1 MAQECGFFN
10 AELEGSEYD
19 RVYNAEQFA
28 AYFASFIAN
37 GVFGNSMGELVVLE
51 NQQAN
56 MSVDVSSGQGWIN
69 GWWYRNTEELNLP
82 IALADGVLNRKDI
95 VVLRWGNAERDM
107 WLQVLQG
114 EPSGEPIAPEIVR
127 NADYYDLKLCEIDI
141 PAGTSR
147 ITQSQITDTR
157 LDNNVCGLVT
167 GVVQQID
174 TTELYLQF
182 RSQFEDFKDMS
193 EEEFNTWFDA
203 IKGQITTDL
212 GIRLQLEIGD
222 LSELETEDK
231 TDLVSAINEAASKG
245 GTPGVFYNTDDDAE
259 ADIANIPEGSMV
271 YTNDGEDEPINARQI
286 AYDDGT
292 QAGSDVETQIN
303 NIKAELKGLNH
314 NSDSRWLRFDPSNH
328 KGLIIKAGT
337 SIQLP
342 NGSYKIYS
350 EDTSIDL
357 SSYIN
362 NNGTDYFVYINNNG
376 VISASTS
383 KSSST
388 LKKIGRF
395 HTLCVDV
402 GSITMIAPASPSSGL
417 AVGGKYLV
425 KSYNS
430 ETDSDFYNFYNKTI
444 TAVTVQSAYDV
455 ITMQHPLSGYIA
467 GDILPESVFCTTFHP
482 YALVEDAMVY
492 DKDTDRVI
500 DVYLQS
506 GTGFNT
512 TSKYNET
519 HTVSRTPYNHA
530 EDMRMV
536 GKRLLKDCEFTSAA
550 LGSNE
555 KTAIIGGSDK
565 TTVGGHVDT
574 DNRRMISAIGCEEM
588 CGYLFQFLD
597 ELSSTGAAGWAISD
611 THGSFGEEYGVPHI
625 ICAGGFWNDSTHCGS
640 RSRLSSDS
648 RNSIDTHRGA
658 RGSSCVVRG

>member
-292 QAGSDVETQIN
+292 QAGSDVETQIKALYQLIEEMGGGGMPTLDYSNPLHTFSSN
-303 NIKAELKGLNH
+303 NLSYTATKDCYLVGDTITVGVQ
-314 NSDSRWLRFDPSNH
+314 
-328 KGLIIKAGT
+328 GT
-337 SIQLP
+337 CQVAI
-342 NGSYKIYS
+342 
-350 EDTSIDL
+350 
-357 SSYIN
+357 
-362 NNGTDYFVYINNNG
+362 NGTVIGFGNG
-376 VISASTS
+376 QSGYSTS
-383 KSSST
+383 TFIFTK
-388 LKKIGRF
+388 
-395 HTLCVDV
+395 
-402 GSITMIAPASPSSGL
+402 
-417 AVGGKYLV
+417 
-425 KSYNS
+425 
-430 ETDSDFYNFYNKTI
+430 
-444 TAVTVQSAYDV
+444 
-455 ITMQHPLSGYIA
+455 LSA
-467 GDILPESVFCTTFHP
+467 GDNVTLT
-482 YALVEDAMVY
+482 
-492 DKDTDRVI
+492 
-500 DVYLQS
+500 
-506 GTGFNT
+506 GTGT
-512 TSKYNET
+512 TPT
-519 HTVSRTPYNHA
+519 
-530 EDMRMV
+530 M
-536 GKRLLKDCEFTSAA
+536 
-550 LGSNE
+550 
-555 KTAIIGGSDK
+555 
-565 TTVGGHVDT
+565 HVFDT
-574 DNRRMISAIGCEEM
+574 K
-588 CGYLFQFLD
+588 
-597 ELSSTGAAGWAISD
+597 
-611 THGSFGEEYGVPHI
+611 
-625 ICAGGFWNDSTHCGS
+625 
-640 RSRLSSDS
+640 
-648 RNSIDTHRGA
+648 
-658 RGSSCVVRG
+658 

>member
-56 MSVDVSSGQGWIN
+56 MSVDVSSGQAWIN

-174 TTELYLQF
+174 TTQLYLQF

-203 IKGQITTDL
+203 IKGQISTDL

-222 LSELETEDK
+222 LSELETENK
-231 TDLVSAINEAASKG
+231 NDLVSAINEAASKG
-245 GTPGVFYNTDDDAE
+245 GTPGVFYNTDEDAE

-286 AYDDGT
+286 AFDDGT
-292 QAGSDVETQIN
+292 QQGSDVETQIN
-303 NIKAELKGLNH
+303 NIKNGSAASLVATQNGYGTKSVTLDISTRKRIIAVSKNGSTLLHCIEIPIDILTNGLVIP
-314 NSDSRWLRFDPSNH
+314 LG
-328 KGLIIKAGT
+328 KLGT
-337 SIQLP
+337 SAPIVYNSSGLTGAVSTYDNKSVTLRRFI
-342 NGSYKIYS
+342 NGTVTVVWNGY
-350 EDTSIDL
+350 
-357 SSYIN
+357 N
-362 NNGTDYFVYINNNG
+362 NNGTNEDVTNG
-376 VISASTS
+376 IYG
-383 KSSST
+383 
-388 LKKIGRF
+388 LK
-395 HTLCVDV
+395 
-402 GSITMIAPASPSSGL
+402 A
-417 AVGGKYLV
+417 
-425 KSYNS
+425 N
-430 ETDSDFYNFYNKTI
+430 
-444 TAVTVQSAYDV
+444 
-455 ITMQHPLSGYIA
+455 
-467 GDILPESVFCTTFHP
+467 
-482 YALVEDAMVY
+482 
-492 DKDTDRVI
+492 
-500 DVYLQS
+500 
-506 GTGFNT
+506 
-512 TSKYNET
+512 
-519 HTVSRTPYNHA
+519 
-530 EDMRMV
+530 
-536 GKRLLKDCEFTSAA
+536 
-550 LGSNE
+550 
-555 KTAIIGGSDK
+555 
-565 TTVGGHVDT
+565 
-574 DNRRMISAIGCEEM
+574 
-588 CGYLFQFLD
+588 
-597 ELSSTGAAGWAISD
+597 LSSATNISSAKI
-611 THGSFGEEYGVPHI
+611 TYNGNNSFTLTSVSGIEVSLY
-625 ICAGGFWNDSTHCGS
+625 A
-640 RSRLSSDS
+640 
-648 RNSIDTHRGA
+648 
-658 RGSSCVVRG
+658 